1 MRLALALMLALLFPA
16 TALAHVTV
24 LPESSRPGQ
33 TADLTFRVPNERDDA
48 ATVQVDVFLPKGV
61 PAEVSSPDG
70 WTHTVL
76 DTGEV
81 RWTAE
86 IGNAINPGRTE
97 DFKVRL
103 GPLPD
108 EPRIVF
114 KALQHYADGQV
125 VRWIQDPTDEE
136 RPAAVL
142 DLGGKASLEGD
153 VVRPDERDPN
163 PVLWISISIGF
174 FGLLALG
181 LFLVWRRKA

>member
-1 MRLALALMLALLFPA
+1 MRLAALALVFALLLPA

-61 PAEVSSPDG
+61 PAKVSSPDG
-70 WTHTVL
+70 WTDTVL

-81 RWTAE
+81 RWTADE
-86 IGNAINPGRTE
+86 GNAINPGRTE

-108 EPRIVF
+108 KPRIVF

-125 VRWIQDPTDEE
+125 VRWIQDPSDEQ

-142 DLGGKASLEGD
+142 ELGGGGTPIDGSEPDQPSTNPLI
-153 VVRPDERDPN
+153 VVGA
-163 PVLWISISIGF
+163 VVAVIAI
-174 FGLLALG
+174 LLLVV
-181 LFLVWRRKA
+181 LFLRRRQ